1 MIKQGIYEQIINQ
14 KIKSVLD
21 TLDSNFDIGTE
32 SIDVEEARKIQSSYI
47 SEVTRRSLK
56 FVREIEKDDKTALLQ
71 QIKTCNSII
80 SILSQELDEQEFQT
94 LQIAEEG
101 EVLTHIYSKINSIKS
116 ITKEEVIRPVTPMSE
131 SSLFTGSHYE
141 PNMLGELK
149 KEILTSDS
157 IDMLVSFIKWSG
169 LRCIIEELE
178 TFTNKGGA
186 LRVITTSYMEAT
198 DYKAID
204 VLSKLPNTS
213 IKISYDVERT
223 RLHAKAYLF

>member
-101 EVLTHIYSKINSIKS
+101 EV
-116 ITKEEVIRPVTPMSE
+116 
-131 SSLFTGSHYE
+131 
-141 PNMLGELK
+141 
-149 KEILTSDS
+149 
-157 IDMLVSFIKWSG
+157 
-169 LRCIIEELE
+169 
-178 TFTNKGGA
+178 
-186 LRVITTSYMEAT
+186 
-198 DYKAID
+198 
-204 VLSKLPNTS
+204 
-213 IKISYDVERT
+213 
-223 RLHAKAYLF
+223 